1 MTAAVPSI
9 KGSALQAV
17 VDDLQALRSSGRLA
31 PDALEARLDAAALRL
46 LDQKVAA
53 ARWYP
58 VDAYGQL
65 LAVLR
70 DAEGGS
76 DPQAYLRQRGQ
87 RAAQRL
93 IDSGLYRQLDAS
105 ERRWGEA
112 VGRVMITLAPLMY
125 NFSRWSI
132 VTRDDKR
139 GFRIEV
145 AEAGPLPE
153 PSVPVLEGFI
163 ETMVNRALEEGA
175 RVRAVRERP
184 DLLVVHVERLRTT

>member
-1 MTAAVPSI
+1 MAEAVPSI
-9 KGSALQAV
+9 KGSAMLAV
-17 VDDLQALRSSGRLA
+17 VEDLQALRSAGRIA
-31 PDALEARLDAAALRL
+31 AEGLEARLDAAALRL
-46 LDQKVAA
+46 LDEKIAG

-70 DAEGGS
+70 DVEGGAQ
-76 DPQAYLRQRGQ
+76 PQEYLRQRGQ

-93 IDSGLYRQLDAS
+93 IDSGVYRQFDAS
-105 ERRWGEA
+105 ESRWGEA

-145 AEAGPLPE
+145 AEAGPLPDT
-153 PSVPVLEGFI
+153 SVPVLEGFI

-175 RVRAVRERP
+175 RVCAVRERR
-184 DLLVVHVERLRTT
+184 DLLVVQVERLRA